1 MNTIYCNVKV
11 SKYGPWA
18 STTHKPDGNANSLA
32 LSQTPNIKLGNKS
45 GA

>member
-18 STTHKPDGNANSLA
+18 STTHKPDGNVNSLA